1 MNPGVYVVI
10 QSALLFVDVIT
21 LAMFARMIVGWFT
34 MGEETKLSSFLYV
47 ATEPVILPVRALCDR
62 LGLFRGLPFD
72 MPFFLTSLLLMVV
85 SIVLQVFITV

>member
-1 MNPGVYVVI
+1 MNHGVYVVI

-47 ATEPVILPVRALCDR
+47 ATEPVILPVRTLCDK